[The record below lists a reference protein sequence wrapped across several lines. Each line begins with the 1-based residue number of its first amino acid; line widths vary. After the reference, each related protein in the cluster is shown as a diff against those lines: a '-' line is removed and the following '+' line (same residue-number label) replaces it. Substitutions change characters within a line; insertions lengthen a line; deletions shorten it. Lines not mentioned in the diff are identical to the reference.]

1 MVARES
7 VQPDTGIWQRPC
19 DQREREAS
27 AKRGGRVRW
36 GLFGLSLLCF
46 ELLKRGGSH
55 IVEGSVGVEVGRE
68 RVGTA
73 GAYTRV
79 AAGTVRIRDV
89 VVGERVHAPLDAQP
103 L

>member
-1 MVARES
+1 MS
-7 VQPDTGIWQRPC
+7 CW
-19 DQREREAS
+19 
-27 AKRGGRVRW
+27 KRGR
-36 GLFGLSLLCF
+36 
-46 ELLKRGGSH
+46 SH

-73 GAYTRV
+73 GAYTRI
-79 AAGTVRIRDV
+79 AAGDVRIGDV